1 MHARRD
7 AARGNAASAAWRGT
21 GGEQPRD
28 ARLPLCGMLRI
39 ARMQLV
45 QAAAGVCIHEQQ
57 ALVLARERRQHF
69 EQQHVLVDVG
79 EVAGVILV
87 AVFHETFSGAA
98 AFIHCRTEVRGHVAS
113 RRLMMSR
120 CVRRGLSACASDGK
134 SGERA
139 IAPPTRIPDPV
150 EAVGDASGQQ
160 VSTTAIP
167 REVRRAVVA
176 DAAKRFN
183 VAESA
188 VVLTR
193 AEQVTWPDGS
203 LGCPQ
208 PGRMYT
214 QMLVAGFRVA
224 AKTTE
229 GELTYH
235 TDGRGNVVNCASGM
249 AGQRPVDAVRKP
261 VEPRTGPPPQ
271 TPDR

>member
-1 MHARRD
+1 MSRV
-7 AARGNAASAAWRGT
+7 
-21 GGEQPRD
+21 
-28 ARLPLCGMLRI
+28 ARL
-39 ARMQLV
+39 LV
-45 QAAAGVCIHEQQ
+45 IGLFAAG
-57 ALVLARERRQHF
+57 A
-69 EQQHVLVDVG
+69 
-79 EVAGVILV
+79 
-87 AVFHETFSGAA
+87 
-98 AFIHCRTEVRGHVAS
+98 
-113 RRLMMSR
+113 
-120 CVRRGLSACASDGK
+120 ACASDGK
-134 SGERA
+134 SGERG

-150 EAVGDASGQQ
+150 ELVVAPAGQQ

-214 QMLVAGFRVA
+214 QMLVEGFRVA

-229 GELTYH
+229 GELRYH
-235 TDGRGNVVNCASGM
+235 TDGRGNVVTCAAGV
-249 AGQRPVDAVRKP
+249 AGQRPADAAREGAP
-261 VEPRTGPPPQ
+261 SGDDSTPRTGPPQP
-271 TPDR
+271 PDR

>member
-1 MHARRD
+1 
-7 AARGNAASAAWRGT
+7 
-21 GGEQPRD
+21 
-28 ARLPLCGMLRI
+28 MLL
-39 ARMQLV
+39 MFGV
-45 QAAAGVCIHEQQ
+45 FAAA
-57 ALVLARERRQHF
+57 A
-69 EQQHVLVDVG
+69 
-79 EVAGVILV
+79 
-87 AVFHETFSGAA
+87 
-98 AFIHCRTEVRGHVAS
+98 
-113 RRLMMSR
+113 
-120 CVRRGLSACASDGK
+120 ACASDGK

-139 IAPPTRIPDPV
+139 HRATDAYSRPGGSGGAPT
-150 EAVGDASGQQ
+150 GQQ

-167 REVRRAVVA
+167 REVRHAVVA

-235 TDGRGNVVNCASGM
+235 TDARGNIVSCASGM

-261 VEPRTGPPPQ
+261 SNHAPARLPRHPIARNLCGDSPQ
-271 TPDR
+271 APGRPRARSRPGFAPYKRSESCNSSCVD